1 MFKKDFITKNFNKN
15 KKINIEKFIN
25 ECLYGKN
32 GYYKK
37 SAIIGKKG
45 DFITSPEISQL
56 FGEILGIY
64 IVSYW
69 NRKINK
75 PFNLVEL
82 GPGRGTLIKDILNVS
97 KSIIN
102 FTKSTELYLIETNS
116 TLAKIQKKN
125 ILPLSIFHKK
135 IKWKKSFNISNSKP
149 TIVFCNEFFDCFP
162 IRQFY
167 FKDKYWYEKKI
178 SYNSST
184 KKLLY
189 NNAKIIQ
196 KKTLRLIN
204 SYKAKSILEIS
215 KSREIYFNKIC
226 SHISKQSGMAIIFD
240 YGYLKKPN
248 NFTLQAVYNNRK
260 SNVLENIYNQDLTSF
275 VDFDKLI
282 NIAKKFNLKIDCF
295 SNQRDFLINNGI
307 RLRAKKIL
315 EKAAE
320 KQKKDIECGLE
331 RIIDIKNMG
340 TLFKVLIFS
349 K

>member
-1 MFKKDFITKNFNKN
+1 MLKKNFIIKNFNKN
-15 KKINIEKFIN
+15 KKINIEKFIS

-37 SAIIGKKG
+37 SVVIGKKG
-45 DFITSPEISQL
+45 DFVTSPEISQL

-69 NRKINK
+69 GRKINK
-75 PFNLVEL
+75 SFNLVEL
-82 GPGRGTLIKDILNVS
+82 GPGKGTLIKDILNVS
-97 KSIIN
+97 KGIIN
-102 FTKSTELYLIETNS
+102 FTKATELHLIETNPIL
-116 TLAKIQKKN
+116 TKIQKKN
-125 ILPLSIFHKK
+125 ILPLNILSNK
-135 IKWKKSFNISNSKP
+135 IKWKKSFNIRSSKP

-167 FKDKYWYEKKI
+167 FKDKHWYEKKI

-184 KKLLY
+184 KILLY
-189 NNAKIIQ
+189 NNTKIVQ
-196 KKTLRLIN
+196 KKTLKLIN
-204 SYKAKSILEIS
+204 SYKTKPILEIS

-226 SHISKQSGMAIIFD
+226 SHISKQSGMAIVFD
-240 YGYLKKPN
+240 YGYLKRPN
-248 NFTLQAVYNNRK
+248 NFTLQAVYNNKK

-315 EKAAE
+315 EKATE
-320 KQKKDIECGLE
+320 RQKKDIEYGLE